1 MEMKKKINL
10 ELKNRAPEEVTE
22 LVLDNCLCVNGEI
35 EGLNDTFKELEFLS
49 MANVELSSLAR
60 LPSLNKLRKLELS
73 DNIISGGL
81 EVLAEKCPN
90 LTYLNLSGN
99 KIKDLSTVEA
109 LQNLKKL
116 KSLDLLNCEITNL
129 EDYRESIFELLQQIT
144 YLDGFDQ
151 EHNEAPDSE
160 EEDDEDGDE
169 DEEDE
174 DEDEAGPPEGYE
186 EEEDE
191 EEDEDE
197 AGSEV
202 GEGEEEVGLS
212 YLMKDEIQ
220 PKELSEQDEEDDD
233 DYVDEGE
240 EEEEEED
247 EGVRGEKRKR
257 DAEDDGEED
266 D

>member
-1 MEMKKKINL
+1 
-10 ELKNRAPEEVTE
+10 
-22 LVLDNCLCVNGEI
+22 
-35 EGLNDTFKELEFLS
+35 

-109 LQNLKKL
+109 LQNLKNL
-116 KSLDLLNCEITNL
+116 KSLDLFNCEITNL

-151 EHNEAPDSE
+151 EDNEAPDSE

-169 DEEDE
+169 DDEEEEEDEAGPPEEYEEEEEEEEDEDE
-174 DEDEAGPPEGYE
+174 DEDEAG
-186 EEEDE
+186 
-191 EEDEDE
+191 
-197 AGSEV
+197 SEL

-212 YLMKDEIQ
+212 YLMKEEIQ
-220 PKELSEQDEEDDD
+220 NVLLPNSEKCVMDFYSQTEYLVFKDEEDDD
-233 DYVDEGE
+233 DYVEEGE
-240 EEEEEED
+240 EEEEEEE
-247 EGVRGEKRKR
+247 EGLRGEKRKR
-257 DAEDDGEED
+257 DAEDDGDEED